1 MNSGNFPAI
10 CALLPAGNSQAS
22 ALKLATFHARFRGL
36 AVIDKTLFI
45 KGVALEYRA
54 LAFML
59 LSVCI
64 MFADYRF
71 GYLEMVRYGLG
82 YVTTPVYW
90 VADIP
95 TRVSFWVDD
104 VFVSR
109 TDLLE
114 ENENLRE
121 QLLVAQRELQLL
133 ESLASENSRLLQLRE
148 ATEVI
153 QGDVMPAEIINVSPD
168 PYSKRVLINRG
179 MEDGVFVGQA
189 LLDANGL
196 MGQVDE
202 VLPYTAWVLL
212 ITDAQHVTPVE
223 VNRNGERALARG
235 TRSTGSELELQF
247 VTQTQDMKAGD
258 LLVSSGMGQVYPKNY
273 PVAEITSVFADP
285 GQDFATVKAR
295 PLAQM
300 ASTRH
305 VMLVF
310 ESEQTVLPE
319 LEESGAMPDS
329 DKEEAVGELEPQV
342 QTLSQSDGAAS
353 NDQ

>member
-1 MNSGNFPAI
+1 M
-10 CALLPAGNSQAS
+10 
-22 ALKLATFHARFRGL
+22 
-36 AVIDKTLFI
+36 
-45 KGVALEYRA
+45 ALEYRA
-54 LAFML
+54 LAFLL

-82 YVTTPVYW
+82 YLTTPVYW

-114 ENENLRE
+114 ENETLRE

-133 ESLASENSRLLQLRE
+133 ESLASENSRLLELRE

-153 QGDVMPAEIINVSPD
+153 EGEVMPAEIINVSPD

-179 MEDGVFVGQA
+179 AEDGVFVGQA

-202 VLPYTAWVLL
+202 VLPYTSWVLL

-235 TRSTGSELELQF
+235 SRGTSSELELEF
-247 VTQTQDMKAGD
+247 VTQTQDMRAGD

-273 PVAEITSVFADP
+273 PVAEVVSVYFDP
-285 GQDFATVKAR
+285 GQDFATVRAR

-310 ESEQTVLPE
+310 ESQVMLLPE
-319 LEESGAMPDS
+319 LDLTETGAELKADNTVSEALPEPAATQPDS
-329 DKEEAVGELEPQV
+329 VDP
-342 QTLSQSDGAAS
+342 
-353 NDQ
+353 

>member
-1 MNSGNFPAI
+1 
-10 CALLPAGNSQAS
+10 
-22 ALKLATFHARFRGL
+22 
-36 AVIDKTLFI
+36 
-45 KGVALEYRA
+45 
-54 LAFML
+54 
-59 LSVCI
+59 

-82 YVTTPVYW
+82 YLTTPVYW

-114 ENENLRE
+114 ENETLRE

-133 ESLASENSRLLQLRE
+133 ESLASENSRLLELRE

-153 QGDVMPAEIINVSPD
+153 EGEVMPAEIINVSPD

-179 MEDGVFVGQA
+179 AEDGVFVGQA

-202 VLPYTAWVLL
+202 VLPYTSWVLL

-235 TRSTGSELELQF
+235 SRGTSSELELEF
-247 VTQTQDMKAGD
+247 VTQTQDMRAGD

-273 PVAEITSVFADP
+273 PVAEVVSVYFDP
-285 GQDFATVKAR
+285 GQDFATVRAR

-310 ESEQTVLPE
+310 ESQVMLLPE
-319 LEESGAMPDS
+319 LDLTETGAELKADNTVSEALPEPAATQPDS
-329 DKEEAVGELEPQV
+329 VDP
-342 QTLSQSDGAAS
+342 
-353 NDQ
+353 